1 MQPNGR
7 QPGLG
12 GAFRPVGQ
20 RQILRHQHDAAGLK
34 GVRRR
39 RQQSR
44 CAPVGESGRNVKVGL
59 RGSGFE
65 GKVETLG
72 VTDGAKL
79 GGGRGALRPR
89 E

>member
-1 MQPNGR
+1 MQPDGR

-34 GVRRR
+34 GVRWR

-44 CAPVGESGRNVKVGL
+44 HAPVGESGRNVKVGFVCH
-59 RGSGFE
+59 GFDP
-65 GKVETLG
+65 T
-72 VTDGAKL
+72 
-79 GGGRGALRPR
+79 
-89 E
+89 